1 MEIQFSIKYTK
12 NILNEKLVQNTDFPF
27 YFYLLQIFTDFDK
40 SRYIALVEYFIRI
53 IYDIKKYTYV
63 TFFVHLYHRIRYLDI
78 ERLKAKKCHNLQM
91 IHDSDSSEHGW

>member
-1 MEIQFSIKYTK
+1 M
-12 NILNEKLVQNTDFPF
+12 
-27 YFYLLQIFTDFDK
+27 
-40 SRYIALVEYFIRI
+40 EYFIRI

-91 IHDSDSSEHGW
+91 IHDSDSSEHGWWWLHVTLVVVTRLIEAELSNVADECLNAMLLQPSSDND

>member
-40 SRYIALVEYFIRI
+40 SRYIALEYFIRI

-63 TFFVHLYHRIRYLDI
+63 TFFVHLYHRIRYIDI
-78 ERLKAKKCHNLQM
+78 ERLKAKNVTICK
-91 IHDSDSSEHGW
+91 

>member
-40 SRYIALVEYFIRI
+40 SRYIALEYFMRI
-53 IYDIKKYTYV
+53 IYDIP
-63 TFFVHLYHRIRYLDI
+63 FFGTCITELDI
-78 ERLKAKKCHNLQM
+78 STLSEKLKVNKCHNLQM
-91 IHDSDSSEHGW
+91 IHDSSEHDL

>member
-40 SRYIALVEYFIRI
+40 SRYIAMEYFIRI
-53 IYDIKKYTYV
+53 IYGYLFGTCITE
-63 TFFVHLYHRIRYLDI
+63 LDI
-78 ERLKAKKCHNLQM
+78 STTTLSKLKQINVTICR
-91 IHDSDSSEHGW
+91 

>member
-40 SRYIALVEYFIRI
+40 SRYIALEYFIRI
-53 IYDIKKYTYV
+53 IYDIKKY

-78 ERLKAKKCHNLQM
+78 EWEIESK
-91 IHDSDSSEHGW
+91 

>member
-12 NILNEKLVQNTDFPF
+12 NILNEKLVQNKHFPF

-40 SRYIALVEYFIRI
+40 SRYIALEYFIRI

-63 TFFVHLYHRIRYLDI
+63 TFFVHLYLDI
-78 ERLKAKKCHNLQM
+78 ERLKTKKCHNLQM
-91 IHDSDSSEHGW
+91 IHDSSEHGL